1 MSILYFITQKI
12 FEVVRRVMNA
22 KSKFRA
28 IGRGAVKSEK
38 FTNLLAKMTSEAEEN
53 KRKKEIAEQVQ
64 VNLLNFR

>member
-1 MSILYFITQKI
+1 
-12 FEVVRRVMNA
+12 MNA

-53 KRKKEIAEQVQ
+53 KRKKRNCRTSTSESIKFQVEKQ
-64 VNLLNFR
+64 

>member
-1 MSILYFITQKI
+1 
-12 FEVVRRVMNA
+12 MNT

-38 FTNLLAKMTSEAEEN
+38 FTNLLAKMTSEAEKN